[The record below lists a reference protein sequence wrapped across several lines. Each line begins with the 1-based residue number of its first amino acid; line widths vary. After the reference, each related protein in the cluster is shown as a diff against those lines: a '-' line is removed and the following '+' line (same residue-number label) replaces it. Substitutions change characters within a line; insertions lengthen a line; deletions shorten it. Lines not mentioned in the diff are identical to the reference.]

1 MDVPQAP
8 LPHDQGEA
16 TAKAVALISGGID
29 SPVAAYLVSKK
40 MKIVPL
46 HFCLHPF
53 YCETSLELVIESL
66 KTLRAKTSFEKV
78 ILYPWGEILA
88 AIVGSNA
95 RKHMCVI
102 CRRGMFRAA
111 ELVCG
116 AENAVAIV
124 TGESLGQKASQTL
137 QNLSATSHGV
147 ACPILRPLIGLDKV
161 EIQRKSRQLGIWR
174 EKHAG
179 CCTATPKKPATGAT
193 IEDLNELYTKL
204 NIQPLVENAFT
215 KRLDMSIN
223 SQDDLDKLHL
233 TALTQILA

>member
-1 MDVPQAP
+1 
-8 LPHDQGEA
+8 
-16 TAKAVALISGGID
+16 
-29 SPVAAYLVSKK
+29 
-40 MKIVPL
+40 
-46 HFCLHPF
+46 
-53 YCETSLELVIESL
+53 
-66 KTLRAKTSFEKV
+66 
-78 ILYPWGEILA
+78 
-88 AIVGSNA
+88 
-95 RKHMCVI
+95 
-102 CRRGMFRAA
+102 MFRAA
-111 ELVCG
+111 ELICG

-193 IEDLNELYTKL
+193 IEDLNKLYAKL
-204 NIQPLVENAFT
+204 NIQPLVENVFT
-215 KRLDMSIN
+215 KRLDMSID

-233 TALTQILA
+233 TALTQIWAQTEG